1 MKIIKK
7 MNYSLKL
14 NKKSSNII
22 NFDLNKAIVKNNSFI
37 IYRKENNKMKKSRNI
52 KNAEGNIFYT
62 KNNSKCQVINFEK
75 SIKLSFNRNIYK
87 KKIIINQ
94 GIQGKSCDKKYGKI
108 NSYKKIKN
116 N

>member
-1 MKIIKK
+1 MIYSKISPVKLRKNYKDENNKK

-52 KNAEGNIFYT
+52 KNAEGNIFYH
-62 KNNSKCQVINFEK
+62 NFY
-75 SIKLSFNRNIYK
+75 LVFL
-87 KKIIINQ
+87 
-94 GIQGKSCDKKYGKI
+94 C
-108 NSYKKIKN
+108 
-116 N
+116 